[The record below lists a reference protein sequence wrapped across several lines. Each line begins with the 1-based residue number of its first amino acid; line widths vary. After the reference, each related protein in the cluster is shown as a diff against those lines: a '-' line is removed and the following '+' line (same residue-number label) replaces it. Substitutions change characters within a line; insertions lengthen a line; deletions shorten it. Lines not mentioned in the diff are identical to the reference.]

1 MAQTLP
7 QVPPLLTENN
17 DEIGR
22 PSRGVWLMIVSLLLA
37 KVGTIAVIFAVD
49 FSVTSATFVA
59 VTTWLWVLALS
70 LLLAAPVAFAVRI
83 RRVRHRRT
91 QLQRAE
97 WMTE

>member
-1 MAQTLP
+1 
-7 QVPPLLTENN
+7 
-17 DEIGR
+17 
-22 PSRGVWLMIVSLLLA
+22 
-37 KVGTIAVIFAVD
+37 
-49 FSVTSATFVA
+49 
-59 VTTWLWVLALS
+59 